1 MTVLKVNHINWTSK
15 WEATSSSKDPMEYA
29 HYLTKESS
37 KPPEQQQYIQLRFT
51 KSIERETLGDGIVNQ
66 HNSPN
71 QTETLTRKRYP
82 RLGLAKL
89 SNPRWSWLDLNE
101 MEPNFSHRYRR
112 PRGVERTATPKL
124 WSALGPR
131 QANHKK
137 VNTCRQGESSPKF
150 VTQRKDKNQS

>member
-15 WEATSSSKDPMEYA
+15 WEATSSSKDPMEYVQ
-29 HYLTKESS
+29 YLTEESS
-37 KPPEQQQYIQLRFT
+37 KPQEQQQYILLRFA
-51 KSIERETLGDGIVNQ
+51 KSIERETPTDGIVNQ

-71 QTETLTRKRYP
+71 QTGTLTRKWYP

-89 SNPRWSWLDLNE
+89 SNPRWSRWDLNE
-101 MEPNFSHRYRR
+101 IKPNFSRRYKR

-124 WSALGPR
+124 WRALGPT

-137 VNTCRQGESSPKF
+137 INTANKRSSPKF
-150 VTQRKDKNQS
+150 VTLRRDRNQS